1 MNAVSKLSLIAVLLA
16 SLAVVACDND
26 RLGLGQVTPTPTSVR
41 SQTVAD
47 GKSAILA
54 VQKIA
59 GFGGCNGE
67 FSTSTSSQFLFVGC
81 GALEQYGGARW
92 YTQPF
97 VVNNRQT
104 GAWSVSFGGY
114 DQSAVIG
121 MWSAEDDLKVLKWL
135 GSVSKVYWIW
145 KWDSTT
151 GEIELIRADW
161 PANGVEVCGPYSPC

>member
-81 GALEQYGGARW
+81 GALEQYGGAGW
-92 YTQPF
+92 YTQP
-97 VVNNRQT
+97 VVANNRQT
-104 GAWSVSFGGY
+104 GAWSVF
-114 DQSAVIG
+114 
-121 MWSAEDDLKVLKWL
+121 
-135 GSVSKVYWIW
+135 SVV
-145 KWDSTT
+145 TT
-151 GEIELIRADW
+151 S
-161 PANGVEVCGPYSPC
+161 PPSSQCGQRKTI